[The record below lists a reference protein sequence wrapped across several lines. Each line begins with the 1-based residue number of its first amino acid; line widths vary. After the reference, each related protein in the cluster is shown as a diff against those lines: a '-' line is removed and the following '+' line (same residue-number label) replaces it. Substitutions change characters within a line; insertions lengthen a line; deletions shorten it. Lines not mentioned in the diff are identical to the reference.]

1 MVLGLKQVLYIV
13 GVVLLVSIA
22 LVIADW
28 LSPPTLRQVAQAY
41 RTFVTIFLG
50 IFIEAL
56 PFLLLGTVASGLV
69 EEFLSREGL
78 ERWVPHSRLGGA
90 LTGALLGLA
99 FPVCECGVV
108 PLTRRLFRK
117 GLPLSVGVA
126 FLLAAPVINPVV
138 IASTY
143 AAFGWGPLL
152 LGRIL
157 FTLLIALAVG
167 LIFGLAPHPLRLLR
181 FSAWPAESGG
191 DGSTHLP
198 GKLSEAGEL
207 ADVGS
212 THLPGKPSEA
222 GELTHPERLTQ
233 RSRRRFGLFAG
244 RRVQVAAA
252 RPASLSMRLTRAL
265 AVAGEEFFEM
275 GRYLVLGSLLAA
287 GMQTVVPQSA
297 LLAIGGG
304 ALSSVL
310 AMLTLAFV
318 LSVCSTVDAFVAL
331 AFVNTFTTGS
341 ILGFLVFGPMVDV
354 KSVLMFLGV
363 FQRRVA
369 LYLVLLPLM
378 MALLM
383 GVYLN
388 LNVGW

>member
-1 MVLGLKQVLYIV
+1 
-13 GVVLLVSIA
+13 
-22 LVIADW
+22 
-28 LSPPTLRQVAQAY
+28 
-41 RTFVTIFLG
+41 
-50 IFIEAL
+50 
-56 PFLLLGTVASGLV
+56 V
-69 EEFLSREGL
+69 EEFLSRGAL
-78 ERWVPHSRLGGA
+78 ERWVPRSRLGGA

-152 LGRIL
+152 LGRL
-157 FTLLIALAVG
+157 GFTLLIALAVG
-167 LIFGLAPHPLRLLR
+167 LIFGLAPHPPRLLR
-181 FSAWPAESGG
+181 FSARPATSGG
-191 DGSTHLP
+191 HGSTHLP
-198 GKLSEAGEL
+198 GKLSEAGRL
-207 ADVGS
+207 ANVGPAHLPRKLSATGKLANVGS
-212 THLPGKPSEA
+212 THLPGKQSEA
-222 GELTHPERLTQ
+222 GECAEADPAHLAQ
-233 RSRRRFGLFAG
+233 VGLAS
-244 RRVQVAAA
+244 
-252 RPASLSMRLTRAL
+252 PPSLSSRLTRAL

-310 AMLTLAFV
+310 AMLALAFV

-331 AFVNTFTTGS
+331 AFVNTFTSGS
-341 ILGFLVFGPMVDV
+341 VLSFLVFGPMVDV

-363 FQRRVA
+363 FRRRIA

-388 LNVGW
+388 LNAGW